1 MKWHLNDMSKKGRIK
16 ILRIQSRI
24 CIGGPAVHTE
34 MLSRHLPGDRYES
47 VVIGGAVDAHESCRA
62 DDLKRKGVDVRILD
76 DMKRSLAVLRD
87 LKSIYKI
94 YKIIMR
100 EKPDIVETHTAKAG
114 ATGRIA
120 AFLAG
125 VPVIIHTFH
134 GHVFDGYFGPL
145 VTQAILLIEKVLARI
160 TTQIVVL
167 SEKQRR
173 DIALKY
179 RIAPEKKVKLI
190 PLGFE
195 LDRFLSLHKNGHLKK
210 ELGVSGDAKLIAII
224 GRIVPIKNH
233 EMILRVIKKLN
244 AGSMD
249 VHLAVVGDGELRST
263 IEKAGNSEH
272 IHYLGW
278 RSDLEYIYSGIDLLV
293 LTSLNEG
300 TPLAIIEAMASG
312 VPVVSTAVG
321 GVPDIVIDG
330 ENGYTCDANDDEE
343 MCKKI
348 ESILTNTELN
358 STFVSNARKRVI
370 ERYMYQRLIGD
381 MDELYRNVLSDTTC

>member
-1 MKWHLNDMSKKGRIK
+1 MPKKRRIK

-34 MLSRHLPGDRYES
+34 MLSRYMPGDRYES
-47 VVIGGAVDAHESCRA
+47 VVVGGAVDMHESCRA

-94 YKIIMR
+94 YRMIMR

-134 GHVFDGYFGPL
+134 GHVFDGYFGPF
-145 VTQAILLIEKVLARI
+145 VTQAILLIEKVLACI

-167 SEKQRR
+167 SEKQRH
-173 DIALKY
+173 DIAMKY
-179 RIAPEKKVKLI
+179 RIAPSKKVKLI

-195 LDRFLSLHKNGHLKK
+195 LDRFLSLHRNGHLRK
-210 ELGVSGDAKLIAII
+210 ELGVSSDAKLIAII

-233 EMILRVIKKLN
+233 EMMLRVMEKLN
-244 AGSMD
+244 EGKME
-249 VHLAVVGDGELRST
+249 VHLAVVGDGELKNT
-263 IEKAGNSEH
+263 IVKAGNRKY
-272 IHYLGW
+272 IHFLGW
-278 RSDLEYIYSGIDLLV
+278 RSDLEYIYSGIDLLA

-321 GVPDIVIDG
+321 GVPDIVVDG
-330 ENGYTCDANDDEE
+330 ENGFTCEANDDEE
-343 MCKKI
+343 MYKKI
-348 ESILTNTELN
+348 ESILMNKELN
-358 STFVSNARKRVI
+358 STFISNARKRVI
-370 ERYMYQRLIGD
+370 ERYMYQRLIKD
-381 MDELYRNVLSDTTC
+381 MDELYQNVLSDTTS